1 MTLDQLRG
9 QFNGEGDKAFPIVA
23 SICWNS
29 LSIDFVQQP
38 GLFLEQPLKTLT
50 CTDWPLTDV
59 FVSKNGNLLIYLIND
74 L

>member
-1 MTLDQLRG
+1 MDQLLG
-9 QFNGEGDKAFPIVA
+9 QFNVEGDKAFPIVV

-38 GLFLEQPLKTLT
+38 GLFLEQPLKTFT
-50 CTDWPLTDV
+50 CTDWPLMDV